1 MYSNRQVL
9 NNEYFG
15 KFILVNQKMENDII
29 EKLKKR
35 FNFSSDKAVADHLK
49 ISKQNLS
56 DYKSGRRDLS
66 IAAKI
71 RAWDSLGY
79 AITRDMLLSL
89 LGDEGKRIIEID
101 NERAADRAKRA
112 AEKANKNGDQE
123 TN

>member
-1 MYSNRQVL
+1 MKDDL
-9 NNEYFG
+9 
-15 KFILVNQKMENDII
+15 I
-29 EKLKKR
+29 EKLKKK

-49 ISKQNLS
+49 ISKQTMS

-66 IAAKI
+66 IATKV

-101 NERAADRAKRA
+101 NKRA
-112 AEKANKNGDQE
+112 AERANRNGDQE
-123 TN
+123 TS